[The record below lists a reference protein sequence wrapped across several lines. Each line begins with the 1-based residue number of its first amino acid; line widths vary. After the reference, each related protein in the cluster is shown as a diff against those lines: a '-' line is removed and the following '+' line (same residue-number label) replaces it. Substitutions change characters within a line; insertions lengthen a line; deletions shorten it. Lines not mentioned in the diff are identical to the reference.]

1 VLLTVASLIV
11 VLGVLIFVHE
21 AGHFVAAKAM
31 GIQVLRFSLG
41 FGRPIVRVRRGETE
55 YRVSWLPIGGY
66 VKMAG
71 LEEEGIAG
79 ELEGGKPTEPID
91 PARAF
96 DKKPVWRRLV
106 VILAGVTMNMVFAYF
121 AYVALGYA
129 GVLSNQLATTQVDSV
144 RVADLPGEVAGL
156 AGLRRGDRVVTV
168 NGDSVETFD
177 DMIGRIVATSGR
189 VRLGVAGRA
198 APIEIVLP
206 PLPDTAVRASVSRAL
221 VPYIPPVVADVQ
233 PGGPGARAGLAPG
246 DRVLRVDR
254 DTVASWADFSRM
266 IRARPGQQ
274 VTVTL
279 ARGDSVLHLDMV
291 PERKVDTD
299 PDTKQERVYGMV
311 GVMVRLPSLP
321 KPGFVGAL
329 RLGWRETAF
338 RTGLV
343 LQIVRRPRVQEL
355 GGILT
360 IGQLSG
366 QQARSGFGP
375 FLAFMAFLS
384 INLAVLNLL
393 PIPILDGGQV
403 VFLLAEAIRRRPLSL
418 ELRARLTQIG
428 FVVLVA
434 IMLIALRNDV
444 LRVFPSVF
452 SR

>member
-1 VLLTVASLIV
+1 MLLTVASLVV

-21 AGHFVAAKAM
+21 GGHFVAAKAM

-41 FGRPIVRVRRGETE
+41 FGRPIVSVRRGETE

-71 LEEEGIAG
+71 LEDEGVAG
-79 ELEGGKPTEPID
+79 ELEGGRPTEPID

-96 DKKPVWRRLV
+96 DKKPVWRRMV
-106 VILAGVTMNMVFAYF
+106 VILAGVTMNMIFAF
-121 AYVALGYA
+121 VAYVALAYA
-129 GVLSNQLATTQVDSV
+129 GVLQSNQLATTQVDSV
-144 RVADLPGEVAGL
+144 RVSELPPEAAPL
-156 AGLRRGDRVVTV
+156 AVLHRGDRIVAA
-168 NGDSVETFD
+168 NGDPVSTWDELA
-177 DMIGRIVATSGR
+177 GRILTAPGS
-189 VRLGVAGRA
+189 VRLDVEGRA
-198 APIEIVLP
+198 EPVVLDLSP
-206 PLPDTAVRASVSRAL
+206 ADTAVRTKIVRGLQAYL
-221 VPYIPPVVADVQ
+221 PPVVADVQ
-233 PGGPGARAGLAPG
+233 AGGPGARGGLESG
-246 DRVLRVDR
+246 DRVLRVDD
-254 DTVASWADFSRM
+254 DTVQSWGDFSRM
-266 IRARPGQQ
+266 IRARPAQP
-274 VTVTL
+274 VTVTV
-279 ARGDSVLHLDMV
+279 ARGDSVLRLAMV

-299 PDTKQERVYGMV
+299 PETKQERVYGMV
-311 GVMVRLPSLP
+311 GVLVRLPALP
-321 KPGFVGAL
+321 KLGAVDAV

-403 VFLLAEAIRRRPLSL
+403 VFLLAEAVRRRPLSL

-434 IMLIALRNDV
+434 IMLIALRNDF